1 MSSNK
6 VIALDVDDVLLD
18 FLSHSHL
25 VAEKIKQDKINPVI
39 QDWSMNTRYGLT
51 HEQEALMWQNIEWD
65 NLPIKQYAQELMEE
79 LLRKKWTIHY
89 VTAIDAENKEKR
101 ISNLKKVF
109 GNKLFNL
116 KNGKQFLHC
125 VGKEK
130 SKLNTMKAINPLIM
144 VDDRLKNLA
153 EVHTTISQLI
163 VYLDTGVREKCHHVN
178 MDVLSSSQKQLKI
191 VGCNNEVLNIVQN
204 FQ

>member
-1 MSSNK
+1 
-6 VIALDVDDVLLD
+6 
-18 FLSHSHL
+18 
-25 VAEKIKQDKINPVI
+25 
-39 QDWSMNTRYGLT
+39 
-51 HEQEALMWQNIEWD
+51 
-65 NLPIKQYAQELMEE
+65 
-79 LLRKKWTIHY
+79 
-89 VTAIDAENKEKR
+89 
-101 ISNLKKVF
+101 
-109 GNKLFNL
+109 
-116 KNGKQFLHC
+116 
-125 VGKEK
+125 
-130 SKLNTMKAINPLIM
+130 M